1 MTGATALDVRLFTLD
16 QANATLPLVRRIV
29 ADLIDLHPRWRAAV
43 ARYELAQTEVT
54 AKGETEL
61 ARDERL
67 AAGQLAGEI
76 ESCLDELSQVGCQ
89 FKDFD
94 TGLVD
99 FPAML
104 DERMVYLCWRSGED
118 RVEHWH
124 EIDSGVAG
132 RRHIHDGFATEIVP

>member
-1 MTGATALDVRLFTLD
+1 MTGATALDVRLFTVE

-29 ADLIDLHPRWRAAV
+29 DDLIDLHPRWRAAV
-43 ARYELAQTEVT
+43 ARYERAQVEVT
-54 AKGETEL
+54 AKGETDL

-67 AAGQLAGEI
+67 AAGRLAGEI
-76 ESCLDELSQVGCQ
+76 ESCLDELAQVGCH

-94 TGLVD
+94 SGLVD

-104 DERMVYLCWRSGED
+104 EERMVYLCWRAGED

-124 EIDSGVAG
+124 DIDSGVAG
-132 RRHIHDGFATEIVP
+132 RRLLKSGLDSEILP

>member
-1 MTGATALDVRLFTLD
+1 MTEATAVDVRLFTVE
-16 QANATLPLVRRIV
+16 QANATLPLVRRVV

-43 ARYELAQTEVT
+43 ARYELAQAEVT

-67 AAGQLAGEI
+67 VAGRLAGDI
-76 ESCLDELSQVGCQ
+76 ESCLDELAQVGCH

-94 TGLVD
+94 SGLVD

-104 DERMVYLCWRSGED
+104 DERLVYLCWRAGED

-132 RRHIHDGFATEIVP
+132 RQPLNPVFDSEGAP

>member
-1 MTGATALDVRLFTLD
+1 MTEATALDVRLFTVE

-29 ADLIDLHPRWRAAV
+29 ADLIELHPRWRATV
-43 ARYELAQTEVT
+43 ARYELAQTDVT
-54 AKGETEL
+54 ANGETDL

-67 AAGQLAGEI
+67 EAGRLAGEI
-76 ESCLDELSQVGCQ
+76 ESCLDELAQVGCL

-94 TGLVD
+94 SGLVD

-104 DERMVYLCWRSGED
+104 DERMVYLCWRSGEEQVD
-118 RVEHWH
+118 HWH

-132 RRHIHDGFATEIVP
+132 RRHIHEGFVTEPAR